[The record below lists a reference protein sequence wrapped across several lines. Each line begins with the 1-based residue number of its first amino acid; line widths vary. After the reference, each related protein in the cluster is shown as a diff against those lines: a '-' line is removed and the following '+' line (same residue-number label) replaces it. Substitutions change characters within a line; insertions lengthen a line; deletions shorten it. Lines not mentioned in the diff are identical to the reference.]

1 MSENKDVVNYI
12 KKELYSYP
20 SLTPISPLITL
31 QDQPLPVL
39 VNILDKDN
47 YLNFT
52 FNFPNNE
59 IIRLANIYTIKNPKK
74 PPLCKPKNIIGQIFI
89 DNSNSFNVGKG
100 LIDQRKHI
108 AVTFTDKFRKETEP
122 IVIHLN

>member
-1 MSENKDVVNYI
+1 MSENRGVVKYI

-20 SLTPISPLITL
+20 SLTPVSPLITPE
-31 QDQPLPVL
+31 DQPLPVL

-52 FNFPNNE
+52 FKFRNSE
-59 IIRLANIYTIKNPKK
+59 MIRLANIYTIKNPKK
-74 PPLCKPKNIIGQIFI
+74 PPLCKPQNMIGQIFI

-100 LIDQRKHI
+100 LINQRKHI
-108 AVTFTDKFRKETEP
+108 AVTFTDKYRKETEP